1 LSTIAPWKG
10 GRLGLVML
18 SAVGDAVR
26 ALPAV
31 NAIKRHA
38 PNTHLTWLLEPGPAS
53 LIRGHPA
60 VDKIVEFDKRRGWR
74 AYRDVRNQLEE
85 PFDLVIDLQI
95 ALKAGLLT
103 SMLRSPVKLGFDRG
117 RARDLNWLFTNQ
129 KIAPHPVQHVQD
141 QYFEFLQALGV
152 PGEPVEYKLGPWPGE
167 PIAIEPVLN
176 QSNSPIATLVIG
188 ASHPEKEWVPERWA
202 EVADA
207 LADRYGMR
215 TVIATSG
222 SPRERETEAVIMNRA
237 QSKPATVSGLRSLVA
252 LIDRSALV
260 ISLDTAPLHMAVA
273 QHRPVISLMGYS
285 NPKRVGPYRAFHD
298 LMIDAYGDPGE
309 DYAVSEGH
317 RPGRMRRISAADVIE
332 RVERWRAN
340 YKPARG

>member
-1 LSTIAPWKG
+1 
-10 GRLGLVML
+10 ML

-26 ALPAV
+26 ALPVV

-60 VDKIVEFDKRRGWR
+60 VDEIVEFNKRRGWR

-103 SMLRSPVKLGFDRG
+103 AMLRSPVKLGFDRA
-117 RARDLNWLFTNQ
+117 RARDLNWMFTNHT
-129 KIAPHPVQHVQD
+129 IEPHPVQHVQD
-141 QYFEFLQALGV
+141 QYFEFLEALGV
-152 PGEPVEYKLGPWPGE
+152 PTEPVEYNLGPWPGE
-167 PIAIEPVLN
+167 SIAIQPILN
-176 QSNSPIATLVIG
+176 ESKSPIATLVIG

-202 EVADA
+202 EVADI

-222 SPRERETEAVIMNRA
+222 SSRERETESIIMGRA
-237 QSKPATVSGLRSLVA
+237 KNKPAVVSGLRSLVA
-252 LIDRSALV
+252 LIDRSVLV

-317 RPGRMRRISAADVIE
+317 RPGRMRRITTADVIE
-332 RVERWRAN
+332 RVERWRATHAS
-340 YKPARG
+340 ARG